1 MVSTLKF
8 EFFIIFFFIPIFISF
23 NNSSIL
29 VFIFLYLVFFY
40 SLNFLRKDNFDFSKL
55 KKKVN
60 FNFVLLWTII
70 FLISGFIYTL
80 ILDKNLL
87 FKFPANNFEKWLL
100 VVVLYPLFS
109 VLPQEVIFRVF
120 FLRRYKNFLKEKKL
134 LKYLINSIVFSFG
147 HIVFNNF
154 HAVLI
159 TFLVSAV
166 FTYAFAKKSFSTLIS
181 IQEKI
186 SFAKELGVIIISS
199 NRIILRL

>member
-159 TFLVSAV
+159 TFLVSPV
-166 FTYAFAKKSFSTLIS
+166 FTYAYEKKSFSTCLILH
-181 IQEKI
+181 
-186 SFAKELGVIIISS
+186 SFGGQIIFTMGLGKFFF
-199 NRIILRL
+199 